1 MKRMRQIGSALLG
14 LALTS
19 SCAIAQET
27 AKTPTPKP
35 DYRLYMIGNSLT
47 DQIYWGKFEE
57 MAKSGGR
64 NILLGSQRVPGA
76 PIGWFVMHPDGGF
89 QHGTFGPWK
98 KALSEYEG
106 EGLSLQPFLWSYE
119 KNIVD
124 IPVIAEEFYKKSP
137 QGQLFIYA
145 QWPGSDKGGDWTR
158 RWLEPRAQNI
168 MSRSEYEDTMTWL
181 HQNIKGHKPARLV
194 PVGHVMHLLEQKAK
208 AGQVPGMQTMWNV
221 YDDDVHINNVGS
233 FIVASTFYATTPERS
248 ARPEGRRG

>member
-76 PIGWFVMHPDGGF
+76 PIGWFVLHPDGGF
-89 QHGTFGPWK
+89 QHGDFGPWK
-98 KALSEYEG
+98 KAFAEHTWD
-106 EGLSLQPFLWSYE
+106 GLSLQPFQWGYNE
-119 KNIVD
+119 NIRD
-124 IPVIAEEFYKKSP
+124 IPVILDEFYKKSP

-145 QWPGSDKGGDWTR
+145 QWPSWDKGGDWTR
-158 RWLEPRAQNI
+158 RGL
-168 MSRSEYEDTMTWL
+168 
-181 HQNIKGHKPARLV
+181 GPAS
-194 PVGHVMHLLEQKAK
+194 HS
-208 AGQVPGMQTMWNV
+208 
-221 YDDDVHINNVGS
+221 I
-233 FIVASTFYATTPERS
+233 
-248 ARPEGRRG
+248 